1 VRAGNGYVKAH
12 STSLHVNMLRIQICI
27 FCFASGM
34 INSHAL
40 IKCVLGTSETFGVS
54 KFAFVFCFSLAL

>member
-1 VRAGNGYVKAH
+1 VKAH
-12 STSLHVNMLRIQICI
+12 STSLHVNMLRFQICI

-40 IKCVLGTSETFGVS
+40 IKCVLGSETFGIS